1 MSLSLRF
8 YQSQEK
14 ITEEIAKKLTN
25 YFDDKDNPTEVSL
38 FREGIIEGT
47 KKYKIFRIGKKV
59 NKPYKT
65 YKIEN
70 DVVTPVE
77 VTEQVWD
84 EEYVYF
90 KIDSEEIYV
99 EGSGAGWVSNFISRV
114 LFNQEDKIELL
125 EINLPKLE
133 EDIKKKNKFRS
144 IGTGFIDNDGTKVRL
159 TNFSGLDLEEN
170 RHLKGCAII
179 EKQHIDIIIEKDG
192 LELKVLIYPE
202 GKVTFLTYKQDRTI
216 ALRIFLKIWEEIKP
230 YS

>member
-14 ITEEIAKKLTN
+14 ITEEIVKKLVN
-25 YFDDKDNPTEVSL
+25 HFDNKENPTEVSL

-47 KKYKIFRIGKKV
+47 KKYKIFRIGKIV
-59 NKPYKT
+59 TRPYKT
-65 YKIEN
+65 YKVEN
-70 DVVTPVE
+70 DSVVPIE
-77 VTEQVWD
+77 DTEQIWE
-84 EEYVYF
+84 EEYAYF
-90 KIDSEEIYV
+90 KMDSDEIYV
-99 EGSGAGWVSNFISRV
+99 EGSGAGWVSSFISRV
-114 LFNQEDKIELL
+114 LFGEDDKIELL
-125 EINLPKLE
+125 EIDLKKLE

-170 RHLKGCAII
+170 RHIKGCEII

-192 LELKVLIYPE
+192 LEFKVLIYPD
-202 GKVTFLTYKQDRTI
+202 GKVTFLTYKQDRTV